1 MEQVSNNIWYFL
13 GAIGFSAL
21 VSFGFFSAGVTDMQK
36 RLAIQAEEHQIM
48 QNQIDSLES
57 VINTEFKNRR
67 DTIIVKVSPQAI
79 KYYHYSK

>member
-1 MEQVSNNIWYFL
+1 MDKTSNIWFFL
-13 GAIGFSAL
+13 GSIGFSAIISL
-21 VSFGFFSAGVTDMQK
+21 GFFSAGVTDMQK
-36 RLAIQAEEHQIM
+36 RFAIQAEEHQIM

-67 DTIIVKVSPQAI
+67 DTIIVKVSPQTI

>member
-21 VSFGFFSAGVTDMQK
+21 ISFGFFSAGVTNMQK

-48 QNQIDSLES
+48 QNQIDSLEN

-67 DTIIVKVSPQAI
+67 DTIIIKVSPQAI

>member
-1 MEQVSNNIWYFL
+1 MKQVSNNIWYFL

-36 RLAIQAEEHQIM
+36 RFAIQAEEHQIM

-67 DTIIVKVSPQAI
+67 DTIIIKVSPQAI

>member
-21 VSFGFFSAGVTDMQK
+21 ISFGFFSAGVTDMQK
-36 RLAIQAEEHQIM
+36 RLATQAEEHQIM
-48 QNQIDSLES
+48 QNQIDSLEN

-67 DTIIVKVSPQAI
+67 DTIIIKVSPQTI
-79 KYYHYSK
+79 KYYHYNK